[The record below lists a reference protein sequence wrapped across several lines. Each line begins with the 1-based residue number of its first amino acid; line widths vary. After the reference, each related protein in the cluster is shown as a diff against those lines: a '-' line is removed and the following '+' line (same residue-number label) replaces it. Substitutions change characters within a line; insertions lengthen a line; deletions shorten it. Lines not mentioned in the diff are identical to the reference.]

1 MLNSTHHWYPINSS
15 FFQTIPVHNQNTSPF
30 WNPLYAII
38 HKYIIHF
45 IAVRPKRTRAVPE
58 WLCPLLSTLS
68 LSFFPCL
75 QKAGRIPRNHVGASR
90 IAHVFRVFLFFY
102 FSLSLRLPPLFLSQS
117 FYFSR
122 DSHFGRTGGGLEGEE
137 DSLSLEDPADYT
149 DVGLQARSVPRLSYT
164 QRRKCW
170 NSSGANSTTKDEC
183 RGCLDKSIISSARV
197 VPVWNTLR
205 MRVYAEQFGNCINSD
220 NLYTL
225 WNR

>member
-1 MLNSTHHWYPINSS
+1 MLNSTHHWYPINWS

-38 HKYIIHF
+38 HKYNIHL
-45 IAVRPKRTRAVPE
+45 VSREYVQSVLETRAVPE

-75 QKAGRIPRNHVGASR
+75 QKADRIPRNHVGASR

-102 FSLSLRLPPLFLSQS
+102 FSLSLRLPPLFFIAVVL
-117 FYFSR
+117 FLARFTPR
-122 DSHFGRTGGGLEGEE
+122 ADWRWIGGGG

-205 MRVYAEQFGNCINSD
+205 MRVYVRKLHQFG
-220 NLYTL
+220 
-225 WNR
+225 